1 MARSKEYLRCAVPQ
15 CHDLAETR
23 HELGREETVHATN
36 LMRVCPHGNSER
48 ACKAEVT
55 KLEVVISID
64 QKILR
69 FQVAM
74 EDAMRVTIE
83 QPRRQLVGK
92 FLCSRSAM
100 IRSIVQPV
108 RGLPA
113 GAWRA
118 HIRGDG
124 VT

>member
-1 MARSKEYLRCAVPQ
+1 
-15 CHDLAETR
+15 
-23 HELGREETVHATN
+23 
-36 LMRVCPHGNSER
+36 MRVRPHGNAER
-48 ACKAEVT
+48 ACKTEVT

-74 EDAMRVTIE
+74 EDTMGVTIE

-100 IRSIVQPV
+100 IRSTVPSV

-118 HIRGDG
+118 HIRRDG